1 MSETNAEY
9 VIVVIVLLSSYFC
22 LNKSKVSQ
30 AVEVAHLHKMDELRS
45 DFSDRPVKKVEEES
59 ILVFLSLSVS
69 ETADWKHVLPIE
81 ASQGSFTSIHT
92 LVRF

>member
-1 MSETNAEY
+1 
-9 VIVVIVLLSSYFC
+9 
-22 LNKSKVSQ
+22 
-30 AVEVAHLHKMDELRS
+30 MDELRS

-69 ETADWKHVLPIE
+69 EAADWKHVLPIE
-81 ASQGSFTSIHT
+81 ASRGSFTSIRT